1 MAGGWW
7 ADGGWT
13 TSGWRVGDRPPA
25 VHPPAIRRPP
35 VVHDRPPG
43 IHLAVAERW
52 VGMGDARARVPD
64 DGGGVVPSVWVIPVG
79 AQETLSLSRA
89 VIGGSVDQR
98 LEHAVRSKCWHGR
111 ILRDASDEG
120 PDPARVG
127 ARGVL
132 NQYRIG
138 SCSACVGRCRER
150 VGSLRW
156 ARSWACGVCGACV
169 GHGSSLVGFCT
180 VVVDW
185 SCFEVTLRVRTD
197 VSVTTIHTRYFNTT
211 GRYPVGS
218 KPK

>member
-1 MAGGWW
+1 MAGGQRV
-7 ADGGWT
+7 DGGWAT
-13 TSGWRVGDRPPA
+13 
-25 VHPPAIRRPP
+25 VHPRSTRRPS
-35 VVHDRPPG
+35 DARPSSTTV
-43 IHLAVAERW
+43 HLASTWQWLSGGWAW
-52 VGMGDARARVPD
+52 VMHVHVCQTT
-64 DGGGVVPSVWVIPVG
+64 GGVVPSVWVIPVG

-156 ARSWACGVCGACV
+156 ARSWVCGVCGACV

-197 VSVTTIHTRYFNTT
+197 LSVTTIRTRYLNTT